1 MNSMTGYG
9 RGEASNGDV
18 GVTIEL
24 KSVNNRHRDIQV
36 RAPREYLSLE
46 PRIHKALKEAV
57 SRGRIDV
64 HVRRVATGSGRTVAA
79 DPILAEQVLEAMT
92 QVAKRLQRLEETI
105 PLETILAQP
114 GVLSFQDGTTD
125 GLTEW
130 DVVSTALGAAIGE
143 LLEMR
148 ATEGAAL
155 DEDLKSHLYVMER
168 LRAQVESHADDIN
181 LRLLKRMQKRIDRLV
196 GERADP
202 ARLAQEAAILADK
215 ADVSEELARVRSHC
229 EQFGKTLEST
239 VPVGRK
245 LDFLCQEL
253 NREINT
259 IGSKAAETSMAIRV
273 VDMKTCLERMREQV
287 ANVE

>member
-1 MNSMTGYG
+1 
-9 RGEASNGDV
+9 
-18 GVTIEL
+18 VTIEL